1 MKTLHPLK
9 TLIAATMIQGC
20 VPIFGPTYRPTVVPQ
35 EDHLPKPN
43 TAHYG
48 LDAICYRTITDS
60 RERIIN
66 CINTK
71 AETEPLVKI
80 QNIIKERLG
89 IDLEIQEINNQSNVF
104 RISNIQEEKKSEV
117 LTLVKNSGYHALYE
131 SNSSNIIFY

>member
-1 MKTLHPLK
+1 MKTLK

-48 LDAICYRTITDS
+48 LDSVCYRTITDS

-71 AETEPLVKI
+71 PENEPQVKI

-89 IDLEIQEINNQSNVF
+89 IDLQIEEINNQSKVF
-104 RISNIQEEKKSEV
+104 KILNIEEDKQFEV
-117 LTLVKNSGYHALYE
+117 LTLVRNSGYHALYE